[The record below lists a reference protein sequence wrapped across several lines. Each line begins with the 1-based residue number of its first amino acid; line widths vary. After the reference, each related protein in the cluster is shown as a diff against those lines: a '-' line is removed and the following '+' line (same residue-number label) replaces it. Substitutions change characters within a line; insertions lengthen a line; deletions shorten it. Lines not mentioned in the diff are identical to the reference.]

1 MSYGFFNQECTSKTG
16 GPWGIASQW
25 DLSAYS
31 FGPGSM
37 DSNFVAFLDSSSAY
51 FSSPNKGLWLSP
63 DNQSTGDDWN
73 GIRPVFNFSSDN
85 VTYENAYGF
94 FFGLCVASTDNSSN
108 TDNSSY

>member
-1 MSYGFFNQECTSKTG
+1 LTSHAQLG
-16 GPWGIASQW
+16 Q
-25 DLSAYS
+25 YS

-37 DSNFVAFLDSSSAY
+37 DSNFVALLDSNPTYIST
-51 FSSPNKGLWLSP
+51 PDKGLWLSS

-85 VTYENAYGF
+85 VTYVNAYSNH
-94 FFGLCVASTDNSSN
+94 FGVCVASTDNSSN